1 MFLFGFWLIEM
12 SFLLGMLNALS
23 VGGVVSSQPGGQGGA
38 ETDGRN
44 LAAPPVLVRSVIA
57 LLKQFQVLF

>member
-1 MFLFGFWLIEM
+1 MP
-12 SFLLGMLNALS
+12 FLLRMLNALS
-23 VGGVVSSQPGGQGGA
+23 AGGVVSSQPGGQGGA